1 MFWVILSVF
10 FVCNGFLVWG
20 VLMQRRDPYDLP
32 PVMATSWFR
41 LATMIGGMGWF
52 VVPVM
57 CFSAFGLLGAAAG
70 SLAYLLS
77 SAVIS
82 LPMGSGLHGGMAQS
96 SG

>member
-1 MFWVILSVF
+1 
-10 FVCNGFLVWG
+10 
-20 VLMQRRDPYDLP
+20 
-32 PVMATSWFR
+32 
-41 LATMIGGMGWF
+41 
-52 VVPVM
+52 M

-82 LPMGSGLHGGMAQS
+82 LPMGGGIHGGMAQS